1 MGRTPGN
8 HPLREPLPFAV
19 MVACVIAAFLALD
32 HFADADEQF
41 LLGAATWL
49 ILIASC
55 VRLDREDRARALLV
69 VVVASGAEVLGSIVL
84 GAYTYRLENLPA
96 FVPPGHGLV
105 FLAGLGISRSDP
117 VRRHPRTFLWA
128 VIGLVGVWGAAGLV
142 LLGRTDAL
150 GAITGALL
158 VYVLLRSR
166 KATLYA
172 GVFLMVGFL
181 EIYGTSIGAWHW
193 ATTAP
198 DTPLPTGNPP
208 SGIAGV
214 YVLFD
219 IAAIA
224 LAPRVLA
231 MVDRLRHLPS
241 ISHYRGAPRQVFLLL
256 VASLGVAAI
265 ALPASASA
273 GVTIGAT
280 GGNGATDARQTSP
293 GHRAQPQSAARPTSS
308 RRAVE

>member
-1 MGRTPGN
+1 MGRAAN
-8 HPLREPLPFAV
+8 RPLSGPLPFAG
-19 MVACVIAAFLALD
+19 MVLCVIAGFLALD
-32 HFADADEQF
+32 HFATADEQL

-49 ILIASC
+49 VLIFSVAP
-55 VRLDREDRARALLV
+55 LGREDRARALLV
-69 VVVASGAEVLGSIVL
+69 VLVATCAEVLGSIVL

-105 FLAGLGISRSDP
+105 YLAGLRISQSGP
-117 VRRHPRTFLWA
+117 MRRHARAFVGA
-128 VIGLVGVWGAAGLV
+128 VVAFVAGWGIAGLL

-150 GAITGALL
+150 GALTGALL
-158 VYVLLRSR
+158 IYVLLRGS

-172 GVFLMVGFL
+172 GVFVMVAFL

-198 DTPLPTGNPP
+198 DTPLPAGNPP
-208 SGIAGV
+208 SGIASV

-231 MVDRLRHLPS
+231 ALDALR
-241 ISHYRGAPRQVFLLL
+241 R
-256 VASLGVAAI
+256 
-265 ALPASASA
+265 LPALARFASA
-273 GVTIGAT
+273 G
-280 GGNGATDARQTSP
+280 
-293 GHRAQPQSAARPTSS
+293 
-308 RRAVE
+308 

>member
-1 MGRTPGN
+1 MGRGMKK
-8 HPLREPLPFAV
+8 HPLLAPLPFAG
-19 MVACVIAAFLALD
+19 MVLCVISGFLALD
-32 HFADADEQF
+32 HLANANDQ
-41 LLGAATWL
+41 LLIGAATWL

-55 VRLDREDRARALLV
+55 APLNREDRTRALLV
-69 VVVASGAEVLGSIVL
+69 VLVASGAEVLGSIVL

-105 FLAGLGISRSDP
+105 YLAGLRISQSAP
-117 VRRHPRTFLWA
+117 VRNHTRGFLWV
-128 VIGLVGVWGAAGLV
+128 VIGLIAAWGAAGLV

-158 VYVLLRSR
+158 IYVLLRGR
-166 KATLYA
+166 APALYA

-193 ATTAP
+193 AATAP

-231 MVDRLRHLPS
+231 AIDGLRRLPPLAYS
-241 ISHYRGAPRQVFLLL
+241 LTSA
-256 VASLGVAAI
+256 ASR
-265 ALPASASA
+265 ASARS
-273 GVTIGAT
+273 
-280 GGNGATDARQTSP
+280 Q
-293 GHRAQPQSAARPTSS
+293 
-308 RRAVE
+308 